1 MVGSSAQKAEIMKM
15 NARILYESWYR
26 YKCRSVMVFFVLFFM
41 LFLFFFFFFLSDCMV
56 FGYACSLHFS
66 YTLTIPL
73 P

>member
-1 MVGSSAQKAEIMKM
+1 MVSSSAQKAEIMKM

-26 YKCRSVMVFFVLFFM
+26 YKCRSVMVFFVLF
-41 LFLFFFFFFLSDCMV
+41 LWFFLGFFWSDCMV

-66 YTLTIPL
+66 YSLTIPL

>member
-26 YKCRSVMVFFVLFFM
+26 YKCRSVMVFFVLF
-41 LFLFFFFFFLSDCMV
+41 LFLFLLLLSFLSDYVV

-66 YTLTIPL
+66 YALTIPL